1 MGRRLRFESVGCG
14 PSHFLGWIHFFAALP
29 RRIAMRF
36 YIKISAAVAAAM
48 LLSACATTQ
57 VASAEERAQCEQMA
71 AQMGVS
77 PSHDRREVK
86 GQPRSAMNKMHERCR
101 KILRDQA

>member
-1 MGRRLRFESVGCG
+1 
-14 PSHFLGWIHFFAALP
+14 
-29 RRIAMRF
+29 MR
-36 YIKISAAVAAAM
+36 YYLKISAAVAAAT

-57 VASAEERAQCEQMA
+57 LASAEERAQCEQMA

-77 PSHDRREVK
+77 SSHAHAEVK
-86 GQPRSAMNKMHERCR
+86 GQPRTAMNKMHERCR